1 MKALLPFALLALLAA
16 GIFEPPGTIV
26 LTGRATIRGNEPHTQ
41 VVIASAERGDVQLTG
56 PLAQEIR
63 SRHQGQLLEL
73 RCRLVRETTGPG
85 FPAEAE
91 VVKILKVR

>member
-1 MKALLPFALLALLAA
+1 MKALLPIAALLLIAA
-16 GIFEPPGTIV
+16 GLAEPPGTIV

-41 VVIASAERGDVQLTG
+41 VVIASAERGEVQLTG
-56 PLAQEIR
+56 KLAEEIR
-63 SRHQGQLLEL
+63 ARHQGKLLEL
-73 RCRLVRETTGPG
+73 RCRLVREATGPG